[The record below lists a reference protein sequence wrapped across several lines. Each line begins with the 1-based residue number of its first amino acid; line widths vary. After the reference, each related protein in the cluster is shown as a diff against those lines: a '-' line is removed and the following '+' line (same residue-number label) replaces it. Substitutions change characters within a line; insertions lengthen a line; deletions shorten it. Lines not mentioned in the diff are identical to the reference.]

1 MRKINKMT
9 TAAEALSNVKDG
21 DRIMIGG
28 FGLRGCPFELI
39 EALVNT
45 NKKDLTIISN
55 DLGNSGAG
63 LGKLLTNKQVKKL
76 IGNYYTWNP
85 DVSTA
90 YKNGEIDVQLIPQ
103 GTFGEAIRAG
113 GVGIPGFYTLTSE
126 GTSLGQTK
134 ETKVFE
140 DGKRYVLEYALK
152 ADVALIKGYKSD
164 GLGNI
169 IYYKVSRNFNPLM
182 AMAAAITIV
191 QVEEI
196 VETGSLDPE
205 CIVTPHVFIDYIV
218 KEVNKNECR

>member
-1 MRKINKMT
+1 MRKIDKIS
-9 TAAEALSNVKDG
+9 TAERAMSVVKDG
-21 DRIMIGG
+21 DTVMIGG

-85 DVSTA
+85 DVSNA
-90 YKNGEIDVQLIPQ
+90 YKRGEIDVQLIPQ
-103 GTFGEAIRAG
+103 GTFAEAIRAG
-113 GVGIPGFYTLTSE
+113 GVGIPGFYTMTSE
-126 GTSLGQTK
+126 GTTLG
-134 ETKVFE
+134 ETKDTRVF
-140 DGKRYVLEYALK
+140 DGKRYVLERSLR
-152 ADVALIKGYKSD
+152 ADVALIKGHKSD

-169 IYYKVSRNFNPLM
+169 LYYKVSRNFNPLM
-182 AMAAAITIV
+182 AMAAKITIA

-196 VETGSLDPE
+196 VKTGSMDPE

-218 KEVNKNECR
+218 KEVDNNECR